1 MEVRTGFRRSPR
13 RLSGMSSG
21 QKIEVGDIRWRFWRQ
36 GGGTQEREPWGLLS
50 LSVEPNSRRRML
62 GGGCCSIW
70 PAMQPGSQRIGRDVR

>member
-36 GGGTQEREPWGLLS
+36 GGGTQEREPWELLS

-62 GGGCCSIW
+62 GGVAVRFGLQCS
-70 PAMQPGSQRIGRDVR
+70 RGRSG